1 MEFSKWWI
9 NEFKTIKLPSQGTIF
24 DYYIDPET
32 KKFLPWTDK
41 VPNFELD
48 PDIPLQVTSARA
60 VVGSRAQCPLLPEL
74 TDTGDL
80 GPAGQLELALLCATH
95 TPPPTTTPTRPL

>member
-48 PDIPLQVTSARA
+48 PDIPLQVAFARA
-60 VVGSRAQCPLLPEL
+60 MARSRAQCPLLPEL
-74 TDTGDL
+74 RQDPLVTL
-80 GPAGQLELALLCATH
+80 GP
-95 TPPPTTTPTRPL
+95 

>member
-48 PDIPLQVTSARA
+48 PDIPLQVTFARA
-60 VVGSRAQCPLLPEL
+60 VAGKRARCPLLPEL
-74 TDTGDL
+74 QQ
-80 GPAGQLELALLCATH
+80 GPLV
-95 TPPPTTTPTRPL
+95 TPGT